1 MSSEGRDRPV
11 PAEPET
17 PRLPVVTGSPQFH
30 ERTSTALIMWFVVL
44 SLSPALLWGIYLYG
58 WRALAVILV
67 AVGAS
72 AGCEFILVR
81 FVVRPRAGGGVL
93 KDGSAVLTGFLIGMT
108 MPPAVPLFIPVVAGV
123 FAIAVV
129 KWTFGGLG
137 TNWMNPALAARV
149 FVYFSWTS
157 SMSTW
162 TLPRTLGHAA
172 GGAVDA
178 VSTATPLGM
187 IKAQVLSGSVT
198 ADGPMSLLRS
208 AGFPRS
214 GLDLSVTEWLNAHI
228 LSPLGAHIPGGY
240 VDLFFGNVPG
250 AIGEGSVLLLL
261 AGSILM
267 FGRRIISWE
276 IPASFFFSFALFEWI
291 FGGTLFHTGFFTGDV
306 LFSLCT
312 GGVMLALFYMATDPV
327 TSPMSSS
334 GMIVYGSCVG
344 ILTFLIRAFGSFP
357 EGVALAVIF
366 MNMFVPLINRLTA
379 PRRYG
384 LRTGGERA

>member
-1 MSSEGRDRPV
+1 M
-11 PAEPET
+11 
-17 PRLPVVTGSPQFH
+17 
-30 ERTSTALIMWFVVL
+30 IMWFVLL
-44 SLSPALLWGIYLYG
+44 SLTPALLWGIYLYG
-58 WRALAVILV
+58 WRALVVILV
-67 AVGAS
+67 AVGTS
-72 AGCEFILVR
+72 AACEFILVR
-81 FVVRPRAGGGVL
+81 FVVRPRGRASVL

-108 MPPAVPLFIPVVAGV
+108 MPPAVPLFIPVVASV

-149 FVYFSWTS
+149 FVHFSWTAG
-157 SMSTW
+157 MSAW
-162 TLPRTLGHAA
+162 TLPRTLAHSAS
-172 GGAVDA
+172 GGVDS
-178 VSTATPLGM
+178 VSAATPLGI
-187 IKAQVLSGSVT
+187 IKTQVLGGSVA

-214 GLDLSVTEWLNAHI
+214 GLDVSVTGWLNAHI
-228 LSPLGAHIPGGY
+228 LSPLGANIPGGY
-240 VDLFFGNVPG
+240 VDLFVGNVPG

-261 AGSILM
+261 LGSIFM

-276 IPASFFFSFALFEWI
+276 IPGSFFFSFALFEWI

-327 TSPMSSS
+327 TSPMSSN

-344 ILTFLIRAFGSFP
+344 IITVLIRAFGSFP

-384 LRTGGERA
+384 QRPGGERA